1 MHSTF
6 ARSAGVL
13 SEYVR
18 VALAHVKA
26 GMTDRAS
33 RLWPTTFF
41 DIHANY
47 SKYST
52 LATLSV

>member
-26 GMTDRAS
+26 GMTDRAG
-33 RLWPTTFF
+33 RLWPTTFL
-41 DIHANY
+41 DIQANY
-47 SKYST
+47 SKCGI
-52 LATLSV
+52 LATLNV